1 MTLPR
6 SWSDRLAYALMA
18 LATGLYAVTTVQ
30 AAIAD
35 PYWMDEVLAVWTAR
49 ACPYCRRLIPR

>member
-6 SWSDRLAYALMA
+6 SWSDRIAYALMA
-18 LATGLYAVTTVQ
+18 LATVLYAVTTVQ

-35 PYWMDEVLAVWTAR
+35 P
-49 ACPYCRRLIPR
+49 